1 VTIIDIF
8 KRLQNGPVKRI
19 QLKGQ
24 QIQRRLL
31 KQPVILFI
39 YTVYR
44 EMGKDDASTMAAAL
58 SYYVFMCLFP
68 LLLGLIA
75 LLGIFLPS
83 QNLQTAVLDF
93 VGNNLPGSV
102 DLVKQTI
109 GDVIRFRGALG
120 VISIVT
126 LLWGGSSLFSAVSH
140 SINRAWNVEK
150 ERSYFVNKARELAMA
165 LAVGL
170 LFLLSLGV
178 TAAFAIL
185 ARVQFPNI
193 GLFISLGSSAL
204 TFILTLGLFLLLYKY
219 IPNTRTQW
227 RFIWPGAI
235 VAAVLFE
242 IARYFFVFY
251 VENFAGYQLI
261 YGSLGAIVIFLV
273 WIYYSSFILLL
284 GAEVSSE
291 LNRRRALS
299 QPTPDQI
306 GLQ

>member
-1 VTIIDIF
+1 MTIVDIF

-31 KQPVILFI
+31 KQPVIFFI
-39 YTVYR
+39 FTVYQ
-44 EMGKDDASTMAAAL
+44 EMGKHDGSTMAAAL

-75 LLGIFLPS
+75 LFGLFLPS
-83 QNLQTAVLDF
+83 QNLQNALLDF

-109 GDVIRFRGALG
+109 SDVIRFRGALG
-120 VISIVT
+120 VISVVT
-126 LLWGGSSLFSAVSH
+126 LLWGGSSLFSAVNH
-140 SINRAWNVEK
+140 AVNRAWNVEK

-165 LAVGL
+165 LAVGV
-170 LFLLSLGV
+170 LFLGSLGV

-185 ARVQFPNI
+185 ARVQFPNS
-193 GLFISLGSSAL
+193 GLLISLGSSAL

-219 IPNTRTQW
+219 IPNIRTQW

-235 VAAVLFE
+235 LAAVLFE

-251 VENFAGYQLI
+251 IENFAGYQLI

-291 LNRRRALS
+291 LNRRHALR
-299 QPTPDQI
+299 QAAPDQV
-306 GLQ
+306 GL